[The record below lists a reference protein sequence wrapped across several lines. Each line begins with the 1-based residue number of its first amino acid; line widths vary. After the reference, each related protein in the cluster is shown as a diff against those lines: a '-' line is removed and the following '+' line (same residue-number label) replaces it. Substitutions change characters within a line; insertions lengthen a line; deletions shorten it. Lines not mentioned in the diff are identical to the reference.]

1 MKKKCEMRDSSCRYP
16 LAKLVRT
23 MKFTVFFMLCFAV
36 QLSANVYSQQT
47 RLKVDFNQATI
58 KEVMKE
64 IERQTGLTFF
74 YSGDVLD
81 INQTVTLNSRSMSLD
96 DILMLVSR
104 QTGLSLEVEQ
114 DQILVK
120 KAGSSA
126 SGAQQKQVSGKV
138 ADASGVPLPG
148 VSIVVKGTT
157 TGTISD
163 ANGNYNLSNI
173 PANATLVFSFVG
185 MKNQEIEVGGRSNI
199 NVVLEEE
206 SIGID
211 EVVAIGY
218 GSQKKADLTS
228 SIATL
233 NPEEVLKAPGGVT
246 DALQGSIAGVNV
258 SGGKIRIRGT
268 SSITGST
275 DPLWVVDG
283 IIDGAVPN
291 DDEIA
296 SIQVLKDAASCAIY
310 GVRGANGVILVT
322 TKKGQLG
329 ESKVHFNSYV
339 GTETLAKKINMMNAY
354 DYAVYVNELYYNASD
369 AASVA
374 DGTWNQ
380 TVPTHDATPGSPLAD
395 TKWWDQYFCR
405 STTQKYDLSISGAN
419 KLADYLFGVT
429 YSHDG
434 NELDSYENKFQNIYS
449 NVQGTKGRLTYGGQ
463 LQISYNQTNQN
474 TGASLMNMLM
484 LPPNLPVYNDDGSF
498 YKTGINETDGNDLS
512 NQAWFVHNEE
522 ERDRSVNARGNVFG
536 ELRIFNWLKYRISYS
551 YSFAR
556 NNDATF
562 TPEYDLGASRQDYN
576 SQSTTKGGSRHK
588 IIENL
593 LSYDKNLG
601 RHSISGVLGVTSEE
615 SVSWSLT
622 TSGHSDEQTDFG
634 LESKFTDSQTISSSE
649 TDLAYFSYLA
659 RVMYSYDS
667 KYMFTVNFR
676 ADESSKF
683 AKGNRWGYFP
693 SFSLGWRASEEPW
706 IKSATSRWL
715 DNLKIRATLGWIGSS
730 NAVGAYDYQSVVET
744 NNRYYTFGANQG
756 DNAADSNVPAPLPES
771 IANKS
776 LTWETTR
783 DAGIGFDMSLLKN
796 NLNITFDYY
805 NRKVSDMLL
814 DVQLPESSGTTNSVP
829 MNVGS
834 MTNHGIEL
842 AATYRQAI
850 GNLRLTYAPNFSLY
864 RNKVN
869 SLGDNESLAGGSI
882 ATGANVTRTVAG
894 KPVAQFW
901 GYKTDGL
908 FKTDEEAANYV
919 NTKGE
924 RLQPSASAGD
934 LKYVDSNNDGE
945 ISDEDK
951 TYIGSPLPDWSM
963 GLNITAEYKGFDL
976 SILFQGDFGY
986 EIYNNWKSELMGGYC
1001 AKNQMA
1007 AMNNRFRATDVTFTT
1022 AGNETISLPANTNT
1036 SVPRAVLNDPNNN
1049 HTNASDYFVEN
1060 GSYLRCNRITL
1071 GYTFSDY
1078 LTGKLNINKFRIYAG
1093 VKNPFTITG
1102 YSMFDP
1108 QVPNDGST
1116 LNRGVDGSYYWSSS
1130 TFWSQREFFAGLQLT
1145 F

>member
-1 MKKKCEMRDSSCRYP
+1 MWAAGVTPPAAATPATAQE
-16 LAKLVRT
+16 
-23 MKFTVFFMLCFAV
+23 TV
-36 QLSANVYSQQT
+36 
-47 RLKVDFNQATI
+47 K
-58 KEVMKE
+58 
-64 IERQTGLTFF
+64 
-74 YSGDVLD
+74 
-81 INQTVTLNSRSMSLD
+81 TVT
-96 DILMLVSR
+96 
-104 QTGLSLEVEQ
+104 
-114 DQILVK
+114 
-120 KAGSSA
+120 
-126 SGAQQKQVSGKV
+126 GKV
-138 ADASGVPLPG
+138 TDSKGQPLPG
-148 VSIVVKGTT
+148 VTIIIKGTT
-157 TGTISD
+157 QGTITD
-163 ANGNYNLSNI
+163 ANGNYRL
-173 PANATLVFSFVG
+173 PEVPGNAVLVFSFVG
-185 MKNQEIEVGGRSNI
+185 MKTQELAVTNRSYITVTMQEERLQLNETI
-199 NVVLEEE
+199 VV
-206 SIGID
+206 
-211 EVVAIGY
+211 GY

-228 SIATL
+228 AISTL
-233 NPEEVLKAPGGVT
+233 GPKEVLKAPGGVT

-268 SSITGST
+268 SSITGGT

-283 IIDGAVPN
+283 VIDGAIPN
-291 DDEIA
+291 EDEIA

-322 TKKGQLG
+322 TKQGQPG
-329 ESKVHFNSYV
+329 APRIHFNAYT
-339 GTETLAKKINMMNAY
+339 GTETPAKKLKMMNAY
-354 DYAVYVNELYYNASD
+354 DYGVYVNELYYNASD
-369 AASVA
+369 AASIA
-374 DGTWNQ
+374 GGTWNQ
-380 TVPTHDATPGSPLAD
+380 TVPTHNANPGKPLAD
-395 TKWWDQYFCR
+395 TRWWDQYFSR
-405 STTQKYDLSISGAN
+405 TTTQKYDLSVSGATPSS
-419 KLADYLFGVT
+419 KYLFGVT

-434 NELDSYENKFQNIYS
+434 NEMDSYENEFQNIYS
-449 NVQGTKGRLTYGGQ
+449 NIQGTKGRFTYGGQ
-463 LQISYNQTNQN
+463 LQIGYNQTDQN

-484 LPPNLPVYNDDGSF
+484 LPPNLPVYNEDGSF

-512 NQAWFVHNEE
+512 NQAWYLHNEK
-522 ERDRSVNARGNVFG
+522 ERNRSVSARGNVFG
-536 ELRIFNWLKYRISYS
+536 EFRIFDWLKYRVSYS

-593 LSYDKNLG
+593 LSYDKTLG
-601 RHSISGVLGVTSEE
+601 KHSVSGVLGVTSEK

-622 TSGHSDEQTDFG
+622 TAGHSDEQTDFG

-659 RVMYSYDS
+659 RLMYSYNS

-683 AKGNRWGYFP
+683 AAGNRWGYFP
-693 SFSLGWRASEEPW
+693 SFSAGWRISEEPW
-706 IKSATSRWL
+706 MKEATAGWL
-715 DNLKIRATLGWIGSS
+715 DNLKIRATLGWIGSA

-744 NNRYYTFGANQG
+744 NNRYYTLGANQG

-783 DAGIGFDMSLLKN
+783 DAGVGFDMTLLN
-796 NLNITFDYY
+796 SRLDITFDYY

-834 MTNHGIEL
+834 MTNRGIEFS
-842 AATYRQAI
+842 ATYRQPI
-850 GNLRLTYAPNFSLY
+850 GDVRLTVSPNFSLY

-882 ATGANVTRTVAG
+882 ASGANVTRTVAG

-908 FKTDEEAANYV
+908 FKTDQEAADYV
-919 NTKGE
+919 NSKGE
-924 RLQPSASAGD
+924 RLQPSAAAGD
-934 LKYVDSNNDGE
+934 LKYVDVNGDGA
-945 ISDEDK
+945 ITDGDK
-951 TYIGSPLPDWSM
+951 TFIGSSLPDWSM
-963 GLNITAEYKGFDL
+963 GLNIMAEYKGFDL
-976 SILFQGDFGY
+976 SALFQGDFGY
-986 EIYNNWKSELMGGYC
+986 DIYNNWKSELMGGYC

-1007 AMNNRFRATDVTFTT
+1007 EMNDRFRATDVTFTT
-1022 AGNETISLPANTNT
+1022 AGGETITLPANTHT

-1049 HTNASDYFVEN
+1049 HTNASDYFVED

-1071 GYTFSDY
+1071 GYTLSSRLADKVKME
-1078 LTGKLNINKFRIYAG
+1078 KLRIYAG

-1108 QVPNDGST
+1108 QVPGNGST
-1116 LNRGVDGSYYWSSS
+1116 LNRGVDGSYYWSSD
-1130 TFWSQREFFAGLQLT
+1130 TYWSRRQFFAGVQLT